1 MEALDLIRTRHS
13 CRKFTAR
20 PVEPEKVEQVVE
32 AGRYAP
38 SGGNNQYT
46 HFLVLRDR
54 AVLSEVARI
63 AREEF
68 AKMEVTSDTYQS
80 LANSIRFSKKG
91 DYIFHY
97 NAPVLIL
104 TANRIAYGNAMAD
117 CCCAVENMLLMA
129 NALDLGSCY
138 INQMKWLNEDPV
150 MTDYLRTLG
159 LREGEKVFASLV
171 LGYADTKDGLPFRRV
186 VARKGNPVTWIGE

>member
-1 MEALDLIRTRHS
+1 
-13 CRKFTAR
+13 
-20 PVEPEKVEQVVE
+20 
-32 AGRYAP
+32 
-38 SGGNNQYT
+38 
-46 HFLVLRDR
+46 
-54 AVLSEVARI
+54 
-63 AREEF
+63 
-68 AKMEVTSDTYQS
+68 
-80 LANSIRFSKKG
+80 
-91 DYIFHY
+91 
-97 NAPVLIL
+97 
-104 TANRIAYGNAMAD
+104 MAD